1 MAALV
6 IYVRK
11 TLVNG
16 STVLLEFRARE
27 LSARG
32 AFVASDDLDLLDLD
46 EEVEVLAGTAAGP
59 FAAAPA
65 RVTWSQRSFAGG
77 GGLTASGYGL
87 EFLAADVAFGAAV
100 DARLREGS
108 VAGDRTRTGTVGQ
121 DQGILSPQCLPNST
135 TPAGTAQPG

>member
-32 AFVASDDLDLLDLD
+32 AFVASDDLGLLDPD

-59 FAAAPA
+59 FATAPA

-77 GGLTASGYGL
+77 RGLTASGYGL
-87 EFLAADVAFGAAV
+87 EFLAAGVAFGAAV
-100 DARLREGS
+100 DALIREAALPETGLEPVRS
-108 VAGDRTRTGTVGQ
+108 VRTRGF
-121 DQGILSPQCLPNST
+121 
-135 TPAGTAQPG
+135 

>member
-6 IYVRK
+6 VYVRK

-32 AFVASDDLDLLDLD
+32 AFVASDDLGLLDLD

-59 FAAAPA
+59 FVAAPA
-65 RVTWSQRSFAGG
+65 RVAWSQRSFA